1 MDFAQVSRIWRILQ
15 KHHIPAKPLTLLQIR
30 RLLPIPAL
38 DQADLE
44 RQPQPVHPWQVR
56 RVVRDAVAPLVGLHH
71 HFIHYAVELGDGGRV
86 GVAAPVHQAGD
97 AQAQIPWQALA
108 QVLEEVGVF
117 VQVLGAGIEVDLDA
131 HHRVTRC
138 TPTLHLPEQFRVD
151 RLWPTCLEVRYI
163 QGGVRDKHGTL
174 GDNRG
179 QAARTIAKRLQPMQR
194 APGSPRQT
202 ESTSTNFQPGS
213 KARPGHSLCNV
224 EPQAPSSE
232 AELLLCT
239 VWSSPG
245 QPSQP
250 PSLPYARLDIAA
262 MTIWIQHSLAQRS
275 SVGGR

>member
-1 MDFAQVSRIWRILQ
+1 MFNVDSLKSGLAHRTASSRWLRYGIAIDGTLPVKRRFGHSYITDVSLEKSYIADIYLRWEAI
-15 KHHIPAKPLTLLQIR
+15 KPPRNRGLLAGSRGIR
-30 RLLPIPAL
+30 
-38 DQADLE
+38 
-44 RQPQPVHPWQVR
+44 
-56 RVVRDAVAPLVGLHH
+56 G
-71 HFIHYAVELGDGGRV
+71 
-86 GVAAPVHQAGD
+86 GVACQCSG
-97 AQAQIPWQALA
+97 
-108 QVLEEVGVF
+108 
-117 VQVLGAGIEVDLDA
+117 
-131 HHRVTRC
+131 R
-138 TPTLHLPEQFRVD
+138 
-151 RLWPTCLEVRYI
+151 CLEVRYI

>member
-1 MDFAQVSRIWRILQ
+1 MWELACLRWHHPGVTDRPRCCHRRQASSHRGLFQAWRSSFFRNTVISFSACLS
-15 KHHIPAKPLTLLQIR
+15 
-30 RLLPIPAL
+30 
-38 DQADLE
+38 
-44 RQPQPVHPWQVR
+44 PW
-56 RVVRDAVAPLVGLHH
+56 AN
-71 HFIHYAVELGDGGRV
+71 
-86 GVAAPVHQAGD
+86 AAS
-97 AQAQIPWQALA
+97 
-108 QVLEEVGVF
+108 
-117 VQVLGAGIEVDLDA
+117 
-131 HHRVTRC
+131 
-138 TPTLHLPEQFRVD
+138 
-151 RLWPTCLEVRYI
+151 CLEVRYI